1 MLYLKAKGMHQILS
15 DQCPYVATKCFDY
28 LIIVSRSHH
37 FEISI
42 GLDWNDFKIEI
53 GNKDPQIR
61 PIIYILRI
69 RRLAREDNPLP
80 FHANHQTVC
89 ILEQVY

>member
-1 MLYLKAKGMHQILS
+1 MLYSKVKGMHQILS
-15 DQCPYVATKCFDY
+15 DLCPYVATKSFDY
-28 LIIVSRSHH
+28 LIVVTRSDH
-37 FEISI
+37 FDISI

-61 PIIYILRI
+61 PIIYILTI